1 MNSMLPA
8 LKQREPLKN
17 GVAELPSEDPGAA
30 ASGAEQSYLPDF
42 GASANVVVLL
52 VIAQFVALLLSLVRD
67 YPDGGFLQ
75 GLGEIS
81 LLILWLA
88 VSSAWLLAAARPY
101 LSSGSALRASILV
114 LAIVLANTAIS
125 SQAIYWFGHT
135 YGDPQLSGPASMFP
149 QDRELFLSRNMAIA
163 MVVTVAVLRYFYVTH
178 QWRSN
183 LESVAESRFM
193 ALQARIRPHFL
204 FNSMN
209 TIASL
214 TRSDPAAAESAIEDL
229 ADLFRASL
237 GNSDEPISLEQEFEV
252 TRVYQ
257 RMEEQRLGDR
267 LQVDWQLNDVP
278 MQTRVPGLT
287 IQPLLENAIYH
298 GIEPLASGGVVTI
311 TGGAQN
317 GMVTV
322 SVSNPLAPESQ
333 RRKSNGHHLALDNI
347 RQRLQLAY
355 GDRARL
361 DVEELANQFS
371 VRIGFPQVA

>member
-1 MNSMLPA
+1 MLPA
-8 LKQREPLKN
+8 QKQRAPLTN
-17 GVAELPSEDPGAA
+17 GVAELSPNHSGTA

-42 GASANVVVLL
+42 GTSANVLVLL
-52 VIAQFVALLLSLVRD
+52 VIAQVVALLLSLVRD
-67 YPDGGFLQ
+67 SPAGGYLQ

-101 LSSGSALRASILV
+101 LISGSALRSSILV
-114 LAIVLANTAIS
+114 LVIVLINTAVSAQI
-125 SQAIYWFGHT
+125 IFWFGST

-149 QDRELFLSRNMAIA
+149 QNRELFLSRNMAIA
-163 MVVTVAVLRYFYVTH
+163 LVVTLAVLRYFYVMH

-183 LESVAESRFM
+183 MESVAESRFV

-214 TRSDPAAAESAIEDL
+214 TRTDPLAAERAIEDL

-237 GNSDEPISLEQEFEV
+237 GNSDEPISLEQELEV
-252 TRVYQ
+252 ARVYQ

-267 LQVDWQLNDVP
+267 LTVDWQLDDMP

-287 IQPLLENAIYH
+287 IQPLL
-298 GIEPLASGGVVTI
+298 
-311 TGGAQN
+311 
-317 GMVTV
+317 
-322 SVSNPLAPESQ
+322 
-333 RRKSNGHHLALDNI
+333 
-347 RQRLQLAY
+347 
-355 GDRARL
+355 
-361 DVEELANQFS
+361 
-371 VRIGFPQVA
+371 

>member
-1 MNSMLPA
+1 MLPA
-8 LKQREPLKN
+8 LKQRAPLQN
-17 GVAELPSEDPGAA
+17 GVAKLQPEDSGTA
-30 ASGAEQSYLPDF
+30 ASGAGQSYMPDF

-52 VIAQFVALLLSLVRD
+52 VIAQFVAVLLSLVRD
-67 YPDGGFLQ
+67 YSAGSYLQ
-75 GLGEIS
+75 ELGEIS

-101 LSSGSALRASILV
+101 LADGSAWRSSFLV

-125 SQAIYWFGHT
+125 SQAIYWFGST

-149 QDRELFLSRNMAIA
+149 QDRELFLSRNIAIA
-163 MVVTVAVLRYFYVTH
+163 LVVTVAVLRYFYVMH

-237 GNSDEPISLEQEFEV
+237 GNSDEPISLEQELEV
-252 TRVYQ
+252 ARVYQ
-257 RMEEQRLGDR
+257 RMEEQRLGER
-267 LQVDWQLNDVP
+267 LKVDWQLNNVP
-278 MQTRVPGLT
+278 METRVPGLT

-311 TGGAQN
+311 TGEARD
-317 GMVTV
+317 GMVTI
-322 SVSNPLAPESQ
+322 SVSNPLTPEKQ
-333 RRKSNGHHLALDNI
+333 RRKSDGHRLALDNI

-355 GDRARL
+355 GNSARL
-361 DVEELANQFS
+361 EVEEQTNQFS
-371 VRIGFPQVA
+371 VLIGFPQAA

>member
-1 MNSMLPA
+1 MLPA
-8 LKQREPLKN
+8 LKQRAPLQN
-17 GVAELPSEDPGAA
+17 GVAKLQLEDSGTA
-30 ASGAEQSYLPDF
+30 ASGAGQSYLPDF

-67 YPDGGFLQ
+67 YPEGSYLQ
-75 GLGEIS
+75 ELGEIS

-101 LSSGSALRASILV
+101 LSGGSTWRSSFLV

-125 SQAIYWFGHT
+125 SQAIYWFGST

-149 QDRELFLSRNMAIA
+149 QDRELFLSRNMSIA
-163 MVVTVAVLRYFYVTH
+163 LVVTVAVLRYFYVMH

-209 TIASL
+209 TIAAL
-214 TRSDPAAAESAIEDL
+214 TRSDPVAAENAIEDL

-237 GNSDEPISLEQEFEV
+237 GNSDQPISLEQELEV
-252 TRVYQ
+252 ARVYQ
-257 RMEEQRLGDR
+257 RMEEQRLGER
-267 LQVDWQLNDVP
+267 LQVDWQLNNVP

-298 GIEPLASGGVVTI
+298 GIEPLANGGVVTI
-311 TGGAQN
+311 TGEVRD
-317 GMVTV
+317 GMVII
-322 SVSNPLAPESQ
+322 SVSNPLAPETQ
-333 RRKSNGHHLALDNI
+333 RRKSDGHHLALDNI
-347 RQRLQLAY
+347 RQRLQLTY
-355 GDRARL
+355 GNSARL
-361 DVEELANQFS
+361 EVEERATQFS
-371 VRIGFPQVA
+371 VLIGFPQAA

>member
-1 MNSMLPA
+1 MLPA
-8 LKQREPLKN
+8 LKQRAPLQN
-17 GVAELPSEDPGAA
+17 GVAKLQPEESGTA
-30 ASGAEQSYLPDF
+30 ASGAGQSYMPDF
-42 GASANVVVLL
+42 GASANVLVLL
-52 VIAQFVALLLSLVRD
+52 VIAQFVAVLLSLVRD
-67 YPDGGFLQ
+67 YSAGSYLQ
-75 GLGEIS
+75 ELGEIS

-101 LSSGSALRASILV
+101 LADGSTWRSSFLV

-125 SQAIYWFGHT
+125 SQAIYWFGST

-149 QDRELFLSRNMAIA
+149 QDRELFLSRNIAIA
-163 MVVTVAVLRYFYVTH
+163 LVVTVAVLRYFYVMH

-237 GNSDEPISLEQEFEV
+237 GNSDEPISLEQELEV
-252 TRVYQ
+252 ARVYQ
-257 RMEEQRLGDR
+257 RMEEQRLGER
-267 LQVDWQLNDVP
+267 LKVDWQLNNVP

-311 TGGAQN
+311 TGEARD
-317 GMVTV
+317 GMVTI
-322 SVSNPLAPESQ
+322 SVSNPLTPEKQ
-333 RRKSNGHHLALDNI
+333 PRKSDGHRLALDNI

-355 GDRARL
+355 GNSARL
-361 DVEELANQFS
+361 EVEEQANQFS
-371 VRIGFPQVA
+371 VLIGFPQAA

>member
-67 YPDGGFLQ
+67 YPDGGFFQ
-75 GLGEIS
+75 GLGETS

-101 LSSGSALRASILV
+101 LSGGSALRSSVLV

-135 YGDPQLSGPASMFP
+135 YGDPQLGGPASMFP

-257 RMEEQRLGDR
+257 RMEQQRLGDR

-317 GMVTV
+317 GMVTI

-333 RRKSNGHHLALDNI
+333 RRKSDGHHLALDNI

-371 VRIGFPQVA
+371 VRIGFPQIA

>member
-30 ASGAEQSYLPDF
+30 ASDAEQSYLPDF

-257 RMEEQRLGDR
+257 RMEQQRLGDR

>member
-1 MNSMLPA
+1 MLPA

-67 YPDGGFLQ
+67 YPDGGFFQ
-75 GLGEIS
+75 GLGETS

-101 LSSGSALRASILV
+101 LSGGSALRSSVLV

-135 YGDPQLSGPASMFP
+135 YGDPQLGGPASMFP

-257 RMEEQRLGDR
+257 RMEQQRLGDR

-317 GMVTV
+317 GMVTI

-333 RRKSNGHHLALDNI
+333 RRKSDGHHLALDNI

-371 VRIGFPQVA
+371 VRIGFPQIA

>member
-8 LKQREPLKN
+8 LMQRAPLKN
-17 GVAELPSEDPGAA
+17 GVAELSPDDSGTAV
-30 ASGAEQSYLPDF
+30 SGAEQAYLPDF
-42 GASANVVVLL
+42 GTSANVVVLL
-52 VIAQFVALLLSLVRD
+52 VIAQVVALLLALVRD
-67 YPDGGFLQ
+67 YPAGGYLQ

-81 LLILWLA
+81 ILILWLA
-88 VSSAWLLAAARPY
+88 VSSAWLLAAARPF
-101 LSSGSALRASILV
+101 LISGSALRSSILV
-114 LAIVLANTAIS
+114 LAIVLINTAIS
-125 SQAIYWFGHT
+125 SQVIFWFGST

-149 QDRELFLSRNMAIA
+149 QNRELFLARNMAIA
-163 MVVTVAVLRYFYVTH
+163 LVVTLAVLRYFYVIH

-183 LESVAESRFM
+183 MESVAESRFV

-214 TRSDPAAAESAIEDL
+214 TRSDPLAAERAIEDL

-237 GNSDEPISLEQEFEV
+237 GNSDEPISLEQELEV
-252 TRVYQ
+252 ARVYQ

-267 LQVDWQLNDVP
+267 LTVDWQLDNLP
-278 MQTRVPGLT
+278 MQTPVPGLT

-311 TGGAQN
+311 TGKAHDG
-317 GMVTV
+317 VV
-322 SVSNPLAPESQ
+322 SISVSNPLAPQNQ
-333 RRKSNGHHLALDNI
+333 RRKSNGHQLALDNI
-347 RQRLQLAY
+347 RQRLALTY

-361 DVEELANQFS
+361 DVEERANHFS
-371 VRIGFPQVA
+371 VLIEFPQIA

>member
-8 LKQREPLKN
+8 LKQRAPQTN
-17 GVAELPSEDPGAA
+17 GVAKPPSAAAGAA
-30 ASGAEQSYLPDF
+30 ISGAEQSYLPDF

-67 YPDGGFLQ
+67 YPAGGYFQ

-101 LSSGSALRASILV
+101 LSGGSALRSSMLV
-114 LAIVLANTAIS
+114 LGIVLANTAIS
-125 SQAIYWFGHT
+125 SQAIIWFGYT
-135 YGDPQLSGPASMFP
+135 YGDPQLGGPASMFP
-149 QDRELFLSRNMAIA
+149 RDQQLFLSRNLAIA
-163 MVVTVAVLRYFYVTH
+163 LVVTVAVLRYFYVTH

-209 TIASL
+209 TIAAL

-237 GNSDEPISLEQEFEV
+237 GSSDDPISLEQELEV
-252 TRVYQ
+252 ARVYQ

-267 LQVDWQLNDVP
+267 LRVDWQLNDLP
-278 MQTRVPGLT
+278 MQMRVPGLT

-311 TGGAQN
+311 TGEARD
-317 GMVTV
+317 GMVTI
-322 SVSNPLAPESQ
+322 SISNPLAPGNQ
-333 RRKSNGHHLALDNI
+333 RRKVNGHHLALDNI

-355 GDRARL
+355 GGSARL
-361 DVEELANQFS
+361 EVEELANRFNVS
-371 VRIGFPQVA
+371 IGYPQTI

>member
-1 MNSMLPA
+1 MLPA

-257 RMEEQRLGDR
+257 RMEQQRLGDR

-298 GIEPLASGGVVTI
+298 GIERLASGGVVTI

>member
-75 GLGEIS
+75 GLGETS

-101 LSSGSALRASILV
+101 LSGGSALRSSVLV

-135 YGDPQLSGPASMFP
+135 YGDPQLGGPASMFP

-371 VRIGFPQVA
+371 VRIGFPQIA

>member
-1 MNSMLPA
+1 MLPA
-8 LKQREPLKN
+8 LKQRAPLKN
-17 GVAELPSEDPGAA
+17 GVAELPSENSGTTDRGAV
-30 ASGAEQSYLPDF
+30 QSYLPDF
-42 GASANVVVLL
+42 GASSNVIVLL
-52 VIAQFVALLLSLVRD
+52 IIAQFVALLLSLVRD
-67 YPDGGFLQ
+67 YPAGGYFQ

-101 LSSGSALRASILV
+101 LSGGNAFRSSVLV
-114 LAIVLANTAIS
+114 LGIVLANTAIS
-125 SQAIYWFGHT
+125 SQAICWFGDT

-149 QDRELFLSRNMAIA
+149 QDQALFLYRNLAIA
-163 MVVTVAVLRYFYVTH
+163 LVVTVAVLRYFYVSH

-183 LESVAESRFM
+183 LENVAESRFM

-237 GNSDEPISLEQEFEV
+237 GNSDEPISLEQELEV
-252 TRVYQ
+252 ARVYQ

-278 MQTRVPGLT
+278 LQTLVPGLT

-298 GIEPLASGGVVTI
+298 GVEPLAQGGIVTVK
-311 TGGAQN
+311 GAAHD
-317 GMVTV
+317 GMVTIA
-322 SVSNPLAPESQ
+322 VSNPLAPANQ
-333 RRKSNGHHLALDNI
+333 RRKTDGHHLALDNI

-355 GDRARL
+355 GNNARL
-361 DVEELANQFS
+361 DVEEQEDRFN
-371 VRIGFPQVA
+371 VVIGFPQTA

>member
-1 MNSMLPA
+1 MLPA
-8 LKQREPLKN
+8 LKQRAPLQN
-17 GVAELPSEDPGAA
+17 GVAKLQPEDSGTA
-30 ASGAEQSYLPDF
+30 ASGAGQSYMPDF

-52 VIAQFVALLLSLVRD
+52 VIAQFVAVLLSLVRD
-67 YPDGGFLQ
+67 YSAGSYLQ
-75 GLGEIS
+75 ELGEIS

-101 LSSGSALRASILV
+101 LAAGSTWRSSFLV

-125 SQAIYWFGHT
+125 SQAIYWFGST

-149 QDRELFLSRNMAIA
+149 QDRELFLSRNIAIA
-163 MVVTVAVLRYFYVTH
+163 LVVTVAVLRYFYVMH

-237 GNSDEPISLEQEFEV
+237 GNSDEPISLAQELEV
-252 TRVYQ
+252 ARVYQ
-257 RMEEQRLGDR
+257 RMEEQRLGER
-267 LQVDWQLNDVP
+267 LKVDWQLNNVP

-311 TGGAQN
+311 TGEVRD
-317 GMVTV
+317 GMVTI
-322 SVSNPLAPESQ
+322 SVSNPLTPEKQ
-333 RRKSNGHHLALDNI
+333 RRKSDGHRLALDNI

-355 GDRARL
+355 GNSARL
-361 DVEELANQFS
+361 EVEEQANQFS
-371 VRIGFPQVA
+371 VLIGFPQAA

>member
-1 MNSMLPA
+1 MLPA

-257 RMEEQRLGDR
+257 RMEQQRLGDR

>member
-257 RMEEQRLGDR
+257 RMEQQRLGDR